1 MLLLAASR
9 QNGEFMK
16 IALLIFM
23 IVAAIVALGI
33 IALVIVD
40 VVREKQGLPSILTG
54 EGGNNNDID

>member
-1 MLLLAASR
+1 
-9 QNGEFMK
+9 MK

-33 IALVIVD
+33 IALVIID